1 MDRINTINTDMVFPL
16 DMKTKDLT
24 NVFDNLTQPMAIL
37 GPLSPYVMIYC
48 NDAYCDLIGY
58 DRAVLL
64 GHNPDEILS
73 RHNAMSLVPFPLPLA
88 KEKIDT
94 VMQYHRPDGRTIWAV
109 VLIQPFFDDDGT
121 LLGYIRLPREITE
134 TIHQF
139 TQEISQ
145 EVTNIATLV
154 RLAFTELRA
163 SLKTL

>member
-1 MDRINTINTDMVFPL
+1 MVFRL

-37 GPLSPYVMIYC
+37 GPDSPYAMIYC
-48 NDAYCDLIGY
+48 NDAYCDLIGF
-58 DRAVLL
+58 DRQILL

-73 RHNAMSLVPFPLPLA
+73 RTAYSLIPFPLPLA

-94 VMQYHRPDGRTIWAV
+94 VMQHHRPDGRTVWAV
-109 VLIQPFFDDDGT
+109 VLIQPFFDDDGK
-121 LLGYIRLPREITE
+121 LLGYIRMPREITE

-139 TQEISQ
+139 TQEISN
-145 EVTNIATLV
+145 EVTDIVTLV
-154 RLAFTELRA
+154 RLAFTDLRT

>member
-1 MDRINTINTDMVFPL
+1 MVFPL

-37 GPLSPYVMIYC
+37 GPESPYVMIYC

-58 DRAVLL
+58 DRRILL
-64 GHNPDEILS
+64 GHTPDEILS
-73 RHNAMSLVPFPLPLA
+73 RTASSLVPFPLPLA

-94 VMQYHRPDGRTIWAV
+94 VIQHHRPDGKTVWAV
-109 VLIQPFFDDDGT
+109 VMIQPFFDDEGN
-121 LLGYIRLPREITE
+121 LLGYIRMPREITE

-145 EVTNIATLV
+145 EVTSIASLV
-154 RLAFTELRA
+154 RVVFNELRI